1 MKKSPFSVKSPKL
14 VFTETGVKIC
24 GVFVID
30 ATGQQFEGCTPEI
43 PREDAERAL
52 VKAWGD
58 VKDEG
63 GRFWKRV
70 KGWFK

>member
-1 MKKSPFSVKSPKL
+1 MSAPFEIKSPKL
-14 VFTETGVKIC
+14 VVTETGVKVC
-24 GVFVID
+24 GVFVIKQ
-30 ATGQQFEGCTPEI
+30 TGQQFEGCTPEI
-43 PREDAERAL
+43 PKEAAQKAI